1 MSDVVEARRVAS
13 ISDWKEAT
21 RDTLHSSS
29 VATLLYTIHYSTS
42 SVATLLY
49 TIQTS
54 TLLKHFTVQ
63 YTALCIIHCIFLA

>member
-21 RDTLHSSS
+21 RDILHSSS
-29 VATLLYTIHYSTS
+29 VATLLH
-42 SVATLLY
+42 
-49 TIQTS
+49 TIQYS

-63 YTALCIIHCIFLA
+63 YTALCIIQCIVLA